1 MARVYK
7 TIRLAQKA
15 KIWIDQLI
23 VRRERELKEEIKNG
37 LLDKLET
44 DIQNHY
50 SELLDGISFNLVLK
64 VSAASVIEQAYRYC
78 KKRNFSEKEWASI
91 QKHMDAFVVKE
102 NFSDKSTVTPR
113 LFLDETVLEGLEE
126 YRYHFKSDEPGK
138 RLPRL
143 SYIIKLV
150 VFAFYNK
157 F

>member
-7 TIRLAQKA
+7 TIRLAHEA

-78 KKRNFSEKEWASI
+78 KKEILARKN
-91 QKHMDAFVVKE
+91 
-102 NFSDKSTVTPR
+102 
-113 LFLDETVLEGLEE
+113 GLA
-126 YRYHFKSDEPGK
+126 FKSIWMH
-138 RLPRL
+138 LL
-143 SYIIKLV
+143 
-150 VFAFYNK
+150 
-157 F
+157 